1 MSNRKPDQHHFM
13 KAINGHDEVQK
24 EYAKFIT
31 YQEENTA
38 NVYPDLQVIKKF
50 TKDLI
55 KETTKVQD
63 ILCPK
68 KVQPKISYLRKK
80 PKVPDVCVI
89 EIISDSSIEVVKEK
103 KSTIA

>member
-1 MSNRKPDQHHFM
+1 M
-13 KAINGHDEVQK
+13 
-24 EYAKFIT
+24 
-31 YQEENTA
+31 
-38 NVYPDLQVIKKF
+38 IKKF

-103 KSTIA
+103 KSTIAWRWVKKLNLEKAIAESLKKETPSKELYKK